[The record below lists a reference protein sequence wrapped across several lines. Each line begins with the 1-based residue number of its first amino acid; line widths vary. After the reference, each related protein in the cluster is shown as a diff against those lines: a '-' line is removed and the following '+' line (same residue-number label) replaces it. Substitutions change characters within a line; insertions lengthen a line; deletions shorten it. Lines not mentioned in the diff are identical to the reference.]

1 MGDTII
7 YIHCPEIM
15 ECPLHFNEVQ
25 LIDGLLK
32 DISEILKYS
41 FVVTENRS
49 IIYFAKKIDLDYKLE
64 TDEKKVKK
72 ILKYSFILRDKSLTC
87 ECDITRLLSFL
98 TTEKAFINE
107 YTNLIKSIVK
117 DIGEK
122 TITCSRTSTV
132 QVKYAD
138 LKRHYNK

>member
-15 ECPLHFNEVQ
+15 ECPLHYNESQ
-25 LIDGLLK
+25 LVDGLLK

-49 IIYFAKKIDLDYKLE
+49 LIYFAKKIDLDYKLE
-64 TDEKKVKK
+64 SDEKKIKK
-72 ILKYSFILRDKSLTC
+72 ILKYSFIFRDRNLTC
-87 ECDITRLLSFL
+87 ESDITRLLSFL

-122 TITCSRTSTV
+122 TISCSRSSRV